1 MRTFLW
7 QARGRENRGQLLKLP
22 VQMKLLETTLLAAT
36 GNNSIYLIDPGGTSS
51 PICGWTPP
59 IAVIE
64 DLDRS
69 QCRIV
74 IG

>member
-36 GNNSIYLIDPGGTSS
+36 GNNSIYLIDPGGRDEQSDLRVDS
-51 PICGWTPP
+51 PYRGH
-59 IAVIE
+59 
-64 DLDRS
+64 
-69 QCRIV
+69 
-74 IG
+74 